1 MGRPTP
7 VRHSKRRGPPP
18 THLFKY
24 LFILAIGIAIGYS
37 YGWKDAQVN
46 TTHIAERLVERI
58 GGDNKKNMD
67 ADIDAKMRSAEK
79 K

>member
-1 MGRPTP
+1 M
-7 VRHSKRRGPPP
+7 
-18 THLFKY
+18 FKY
-24 LFILAIGIAIGYS
+24 LFILAIGIALGYS
-37 YGWKDAQVN
+37 YGWKDAQIN
-46 TTHIAERLVERI
+46 SQHIAERLVERI

>member
-1 MGRPTP
+1 M
-7 VRHSKRRGPPP
+7 
-18 THLFKY
+18 FKY

-37 YGWKDAQVN
+37 YGWKDAQIN
-46 TTHIAERLVERI
+46 TTHVAERLVERI

>member
-1 MGRPTP
+1 M
-7 VRHSKRRGPPP
+7 
-18 THLFKY
+18 FKY
-24 LFILAIGIAIGYS
+24 LFFLAIGIAIGYS
-37 YGWKDAQVN
+37 YGWKDAQIN
-46 TTHIAERLVERI
+46 TQHIAERLVERI

>member
-1 MGRPTP
+1 MY
-7 VRHSKRRGPPP
+7 
-18 THLFKY
+18 KY

-37 YGWKDAQVN
+37 YGWKDAQIN
-46 TTHIAERLVERI
+46 TQHIAERLVERI

>member
-1 MGRPTP
+1 M
-7 VRHSKRRGPPP
+7 
-18 THLFKY
+18 FKY

-37 YGWKDAQVN
+37 YGWKDAQIN
-46 TTHIAERLVERI
+46 TTHAAERLVERI

>member
-1 MGRPTP
+1 M
-7 VRHSKRRGPPP
+7 
-18 THLFKY
+18 FKY

-37 YGWKDAQVN
+37 YGWKDAQIN
-46 TTHIAERLVERI
+46 TQHIAERLVERI